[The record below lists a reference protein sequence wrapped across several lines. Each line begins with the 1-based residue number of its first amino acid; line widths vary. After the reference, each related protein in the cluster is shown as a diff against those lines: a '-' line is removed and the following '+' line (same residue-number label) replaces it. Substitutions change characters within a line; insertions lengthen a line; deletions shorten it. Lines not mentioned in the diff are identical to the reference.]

1 MNIKT
6 IQDKFL
12 AGEISVE
19 DHVKECYEKIKEND
33 LNSFVSLNEEEALV
47 KARELDQKIADG
59 EDLGRL
65 FGVSFS
71 IKDNI
76 STKGL
81 RTTCASKMLEDYV
94 PLFDASVVE
103 RIREEDGIIVG
114 KANMDE
120 FAMGGSGDTSF
131 FGPTKNPLDKTLI
144 TGGSSSGSAAS
155 VKGGE
160 CIVSLGSDTG
170 GSVRQPA
177 SYCSLYGYYPSYGT
191 ISRFGVAPMANTLDQ
206 VGVLANSVED
216 IGIVMEIIGGHDD
229 KDPNSY
235 EDNINFELEEMNL
248 EGKKIGVFKSLKDIH
263 VDDEIMEA
271 YQKSLGL
278 FEEMGAELVEVD
290 LKMLKYVNAMYNILM
305 NVEVSS
311 NMSRYDGIRFG
322 HVSDKK
328 SEDVDEFYKNNRGE
342 GLGREVKKRIALGY
356 YLSSKG
362 QEDYQRALK
371 ARKLLREEMDSV
383 FEEIDFILS
392 PTATVLP
399 AKIGERTDDPL
410 QAFDS
415 GAFNVL
421 TNLASLCAISLPTK
435 ENKPIGIQLMA
446 GRRKDKDLLEA
457 AMAYDM
463 KRKSHDQD

>member
-1 MNIKT
+1 
-6 IQDKFL
+6 
-12 AGEISVE
+12 
-19 DHVKECYEKIKEND
+19 
-33 LNSFVSLNEEEALV
+33 
-47 KARELDQKIADG
+47 
-59 EDLGRL
+59 
-65 FGVSFS
+65 
-71 IKDNI
+71 
-76 STKGL
+76 
-81 RTTCASKMLEDYV
+81 
-94 PLFDASVVE
+94 
-103 RIREEDGIIVG
+103 
-114 KANMDE
+114 
-120 FAMGGSGDTSF
+120 
-131 FGPTKNPLDKTLI
+131 
-144 TGGSSSGSAAS
+144 
-155 VKGGE
+155 
-160 CIVSLGSDTG
+160 
-170 GSVRQPA
+170 
-177 SYCSLYGYYPSYGT
+177 
-191 ISRFGVAPMANTLDQ
+191 
-206 VGVLANSVED
+206 
-216 IGIVMEIIGGHDD
+216 
-229 KDPNSY
+229 
-235 EDNINFELEEMNL
+235 
-248 EGKKIGVFKSLKDIH
+248 
-263 VDDEIMEA
+263 
-271 YQKSLGL
+271 
-278 FEEMGAELVEVD
+278 
-290 LKMLKYVNAMYNILM
+290 M

-421 TNLASLCAISLPTK
+421 TNLASLCAISLPTG

-446 GRRKDKDLLEA
+446 GRRKDKDLLGA